1 MEFHLID
8 YSGDCFR
15 KGRSS
20 GTNEVPPKRG
30 GKFVQ
35 IRSERA
41 EYIVLCPK
49 ELARYHAN
57 IVERFCR
64 EKSGIKGRYN
74 PRRDNYV
81 LESPGWEVAG
91 GGIWEVD
98 EERKMF
104 YFSGISLAYGRF
116 DPDGLRAKIKGL
128 KPGYSV
134 EIT

>member
-1 MEFHLID
+1 MEVYLID

-15 KGRSS
+15 KSDI
-20 GTNEVPPKRG
+20 PPRRG

-57 IVERFCR
+57 IVERFSL

-74 PRRDNYV
+74 PRRDHFI
-81 LESPGWEVAG
+81 LETPGWEVMG
-91 GGIWEVD
+91 GGVWEMD
-98 EERKMF
+98 DTKKLF
-104 YFSGISLAYGRF
+104 HISGTSLAYGRF
-116 DPDGLRAKIKGL
+116 DASGLKAKLKTL

-134 EIT
+134 EIA